1 MAGCRLATA
10 VASNRWR
17 WGGVYSGVG
26 SDMKRLADEFGSCR
40 KRFLTAVGLASVSL
54 PFMFGLIITRQSAA
68 QSQTQTQTAAANLP
82 KFEYDVATIKP
93 AKDPAGGWRL
103 DYQGDTLT
111 GMNVSLLYVAK
122 FAFGIYEDYRIMGAP
137 KWLDST
143 TYDISAKI
151 DAPTMDVLKKLPK
164 DQQNRALGQML
175 QDLLAERFQ
184 FAAHRETKELPVY
197 FLVVG
202 KNGPKLPDA
211 KPDPNGPNNA
221 HWSGPGFRDG
231 IITTTAHN
239 MTTEDLANYLRGPMS
254 RTVLDKTGLTGTY
267 EFTLRYTPDNAP
279 QPAPGGADA
288 PYLSTALQE
297 QLGLKLESG
306 KGPVEII
313 VIDHVERPSGN

>member
-1 MAGCRLATA
+1 
-10 VASNRWR
+10 
-17 WGGVYSGVG
+17 
-26 SDMKRLADEFGSCR
+26 MKRFGDERAGIR
-40 KRFLTAVGLASVSL
+40 KRLPTVVGMAAVLL
-54 PFMFGLIITRQSAA
+54 PFIFGLTIITQSAA
-68 QSQTQTQTAAANLP
+68 RAQTQAQTAAAISP
-82 KFEYDVATIKP
+82 TFQYEVATIKP
-93 AKDPAGGWRL
+93 GKDPSEGWGL
-103 DYQGDTLT
+103 GYDGDTLR
-111 GMNVSLLYVAK
+111 GHNISLLFLVK
-122 FAFGIYEDYRIMGAP
+122 FTFGIYENYRIVDAP

-151 DAPTMDVLKKLPK
+151 DGPTMEALKKLPK
-164 DQQNRALGQML
+164 EQQNRARGQML

-202 KNGPKLPDA
+202 KNGPKLPEA

-221 HWSGPGFRDG
+221 FWSPRMKDG
-231 IITTTAHN
+231 IVTSTAHN
-239 MTTEDLANYLRGPMS
+239 MTAEGLANYLTGPMS

-279 QPAPGGADA
+279 EPIPGGADA

>member
-1 MAGCRLATA
+1 MK
-10 VASNRWR
+10 SNRR
-17 WGGVYSGVG
+17 YRDGVCYAGA
-26 SDMKRLADEFGSCR
+26 SDMKKRGDALVGCR
-40 KRFLTAVGLASVSL
+40 KRFLRAAGLTAVSL
-54 PFMFGLIITRQSAA
+54 SFMFGLIDTTQGHA
-68 QSQTQTQTAAANLP
+68 QSQTQTQTVAANLP

-93 AKDPAGGWRL
+93 AKDPAGGWAL
-103 DYQGDTLT
+103 QYDGDTLR
-111 GMNVSLLYVAK
+111 GLNVPLLYVVK
-122 FAFGIYEDYRIMGAP
+122 FAFGIYEDYRIVGAP

-151 DAPTMDVLKKLPK
+151 DAPTMEALKKLPK

-184 FAAHRETKELPVY
+184 FAAHRETTELPVY

-211 KPDPNGPNNA
+211 KPDPDRPNNA
-221 HWSGPGFRDG
+221 HWGGPGFRDG

-254 RTVLDKTGLTGTY
+254 RTVLDKTGLTGKY

-279 QPAPGGADA
+279 QPVSAGADA